1 MDIYNNGKK
10 IKLASERKEL
20 TNSDDLDFVADGE
33 YIIKGSLPKNS
44 PGAYGLLTVT
54 RVDYN
59 NIYQYFTNFNGYY
72 IRCVHSFHG
81 TDNVYKWYQ
90 LLDFNK

>member
-1 MDIYNNGKK
+1 MYIYVNGNK
-10 IKLASERKEL
+10 IKLDSERKEL
-20 TNSDDLDFVADGE
+20 TASDDLDFVADGE

-59 NIYQYFTNFNGYY
+59 NIYQYFTNYNGYY
-72 IRCVHSFHG
+72 IRCVHDYHG
-81 TDNVYKWYQ
+81 TDTVYKWQQ